1 MAAVCVQNVMK
12 LATVSQKLY
21 REEGHTIQTL
31 EERKL
36 INATG
41 LIAALKGLDI
51 LAVMITYSYQN
62 MHIQQ
67 SNQTQIQLN
76 FNSSQILVLAFPS
89 QWL

>member
-1 MAAVCVQNVMK
+1 M
-12 LATVSQKLY
+12 
-21 REEGHTIQTL
+21 
-31 EERKL
+31 
-36 INATG
+36 TG
-41 LIAALKGLDI
+41 LIAALKRLDI
-51 LAVMITYSYQN
+51 LAVMIMYSYQN